1 MKRMLLL
8 LLVLAAGAVQAEP
21 TLDEILDQNIE
32 ARGGY
37 EAWKSIDSAHMTGRM
52 LMGGGIEAPFRLWF
66 KRPDKVRMEFDVQG
80 MTGVQAFDGE
90 TGWYVMPFMGK
101 TEPEAMADD
110 QLKDIKEMADFDG
123 ILVDWEEKGHSVELV
138 GTEDVEGTPTYRL
151 DVTKANGDEN
161 TIFLDQEYFLEI
173 KTTAKTERQGNEVI
187 VHTTIGDY
195 KEVGDVIMPH
205 SMEMQF
211 EGLPMTQQLTI
222 ENVELN
228 ADVDDAR
235 FDMPEAATSGE

>member
-8 LLVLAAGAVQAEP
+8 LLALVAGAVHAEP
-21 TLDEILDQNIE
+21 TLDEILEQNME

-37 EAWKSIDSAHMTGRM
+37 DDWKAIESAQMTGKM

-80 MTGVQAFDGE
+80 MTGVQAYDGE
-90 TGWYVMPFMGK
+90 SGWYVMPFMGK
-101 TEPEAMADD
+101 TEPEAMAED

-123 ILVDWEEKGHSVELV
+123 ILVDWEEKGHKVELA
-138 GTEDVEGTPTYRL
+138 GSEDVEGTPAYRL
-151 DVTKANGDEN
+151 EVTKANGDQN
-161 TIFLDQEYFLEI
+161 TIYLDQEYLLEI
-173 KTTAKTERQGNEVI
+173 KTTAKTERQGNEIV

-195 KEVGDVIMPH
+195 KEVGDIIMPH
-205 SMEMQF
+205 SMEMTF

-222 ENVELN
+222 ETVELN
-228 ADVDDAR
+228 ADVDDGR
-235 FDMPEAATSGE
+235 FEMPEAATGGE